1 MWIAALRYIGK
12 AVLLGLLLAGLLL
25 WTPYLRQYFSFDND
39 DPRDA
44 PPLSYAYAASRAGP
58 AVVNIYTRSFQ
69 HSALSDNRELVPQ
82 SLGSGVIMLRKGY
95 VLTNFHVISDADQII
110 VALQDGRVLTA
121 ELVGVD
127 VPTDLAVLSISAD
140 NLPEIPQDPEL
151 SPLVGDV
158 VLAIGNPYNVGQTIT
173 QGIISATGRIGLSTM
188 GPDSNGRQ
196 DLLQTD
202 AAINTGN
209 SGGALVNTRGELVGI
224 NAGAYHLGTSQ
235 EGYGINFAIPYQLA
249 KRIMDELITH
259 GRVKRGY
266 VGISS
271 VQIDSV
277 TAKLQDSE
285 VTHGL
290 VIENMDSEGPAV
302 KGGLQRGDMLLR
314 INDKP
319 INNVRDAMDIIA
331 EMPPGTQAKFTIL
344 RNGKQLLRT
353 ITVEE
358 DLRFSKQGNN

>member
-25 WTPYLRQYFSFDND
+25 WVPSFRQYFSFDNI

-69 HSALSDNRELVPQ
+69 QSALNDNRELVPQ

-110 VALQDGRVLTA
+110 VALQDGRVLNA

-235 EGYGINFAIPYQLA
+235 EGYGINFAIPYRLA
-249 KRIMDELITH
+249 KRIMDELIAH

-266 VGISS
+266 IGISS

-277 TAKLQDSE
+277 TAKLQDAE

-290 VIENMDSEGPAV
+290 IIENMDSAGPAV
-302 KGGLQRGDMLLR
+302 KGGLKRGDMLLR

-331 EMPPGTQAKFTIL
+331 EMPPGTKARFTVL
-344 RNGKQLLRT
+344 RNGKQLVCT

-358 DLRFSKQGNN
+358 DLRFSKLKNN

>member
-1 MWIAALRYIGK
+1 MIIAALRYIGK
-12 AVLLGLLLAGLLL
+12 AVLLGLLLAGLII
-25 WTPYLRQYFSFDND
+25 WAPRLRQFSFDTP
-39 DPRDA
+39 DPRDS

-69 HSALSDNRELVPQ
+69 HSSLNNGKELLPQ
-82 SLGSGVIMLRKGY
+82 SLGSGVIMQRKGY
-95 VLTNFHVISDADQII
+95 VLTNFHVIADADQII
-110 VALQDGRVLTA
+110 VALQDGRVFTA
-121 ELVGVD
+121 ELVGAD

-140 NLPEIPQDPEL
+140 NLPEIPQDPQL

-202 AAINTGN
+202 AAINSGN

-224 NAGAYHLGTSQ
+224 NAGSYHSGTSQ
-235 EGYGINFAIPYQLA
+235 EGYGISFAIPYRLA
-249 KRIMDELITH
+249 KRIMDELIAH

-271 VQIDSV
+271 IQIDSV
-277 TAKLQDSE
+277 TAKLEDAKMSQ
-285 VTHGL
+285 GL
-290 VIENMDSEGPAV
+290 MIENMDSEGPAA
-302 KGGLQRGDMLLR
+302 KGGLQRGDFLLR

-319 INNVRDAMDIIA
+319 IVNVRDAMDLIA
-331 EMPPGTQAKFTIL
+331 EMQPGTKAKFTVL
-344 RNGKQLLRT
+344 RNGKQLDFM
-353 ITVEE
+353 ITVDE
-358 DLRFSKQGNN
+358 DMRFNKTNNG

>member
-1 MWIAALRYIGK
+1 MLTAALRYIGK
-12 AVLLGLLLAGLLL
+12 AVMLGLVLAILLIWLPRLQLLPGSN
-25 WTPYLRQYFSFDND
+25 T
-39 DPRDA
+39 DPRNA
-44 PPLSYAYAASRAGP
+44 SPLSYAYAASQAGP

-69 HSALSDNRELVPQ
+69 NSALNNTKELVPQ
-82 SLGSGVIMLRKGY
+82 SLGSGVIMSKKGY
-95 VLTNFHVISDADQII
+95 VLTNFHVISDADEII
-110 VALQDGRVLTA
+110 IALQDGRVLTA
-121 ELVGVD
+121 ELVGAD
-127 VPTDLAVLSISAD
+127 APTDLAVLSIPAD
-140 NLPEIPQDPEL
+140 NLPEIPQDPLL
-151 SPLVGDV
+151 SPHVGDV

-173 QGIISATGRIGLSTM
+173 QGIISATRRIGLSTM

-202 AAINTGN
+202 AAINSGN

-224 NAGAYHLGTSQ
+224 NAGAYHLGSSQ
-235 EGYGINFAIPYQLA
+235 ESYGISFAIPYQLA

-259 GRVKRGY
+259 GRVRRGY

-277 TAKLQDSE
+277 TAKLQD
-285 VTHGL
+285 VQAPQGL
-290 VIENMDSEGPAV
+290 IIENMDSDGPAA
-302 KGGLQRGDMLLR
+302 KGGLQRGDVLLK

-331 EMPPGTQAKFTIL
+331 EMSPGTQAKFTVL
-344 RNGKQLLRT
+344 RNGKQQICT

-358 DLRFSKQGNN
+358 DVRFNK